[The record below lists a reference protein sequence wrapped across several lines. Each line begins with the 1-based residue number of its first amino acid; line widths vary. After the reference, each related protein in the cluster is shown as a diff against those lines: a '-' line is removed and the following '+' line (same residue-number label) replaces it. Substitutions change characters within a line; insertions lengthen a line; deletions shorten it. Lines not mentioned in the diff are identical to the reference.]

1 MLIDL
6 RDSKA
11 EALFFPLET
20 DTVVM
25 VIAADRGEKTEKSAT
40 FLLTEKQL
48 GEMFERR
55 ADHDTGNL

>member
-48 GEMFERR
+48 GEMFE
-55 ADHDTGNL
+55 GSVKP